1 MEINNEIDKFIETL
15 EKCEYI
21 SEKDVKFLCD
31 KAKEQLSKEENVIY
45 LEAPITVS
53 KVYNFRYV
61 VIFMVSFM
69 IYLNY

>member
-53 KVYNFRYV
+53 KV
-61 VIFMVSFM
+61 IISDMW
-69 IYLNY
+69 